1 MENAIKET
9 KFWFACFYGKEA
21 RLNLLGQIVFCPFI
35 VFVGAIMFVMEFLF
49 AKRSQSGEKE
59 KEADRYR

>member
-21 RLNLLGQIVFCPFI
+21 KLNLLGQIVFCPFI
-35 VFVGAIMFVMEFLF
+35 VFIGLELFVAEFLF
-49 AKRSQSGEKE
+49 TKRT
-59 KEADRYR
+59 

>member
-21 RLNLLGQIVFCPFI
+21 KLNLLGQIVGCPFI
-35 VFVGAIMFVMEFLF
+35 VFIGLGIFVAEFLF
-49 AKRSQSGEKE
+49 TKRS
-59 KEADRYR
+59 

>member
-21 RLNLLGQIVFCPFI
+21 KLNLLGQIIFSPFI
-35 VFVGAIMFVMEFLF
+35 LFIGFELFVMESLF
-49 AKRSQSGEKE
+49 TKRS
-59 KEADRYR
+59 